1 MHVIY
6 QVGNKTIHFASTLS
20 RKSDKIYETQD
31 FVTLIIIIRME
42 ADRAKTQAGRDNEK
56 KTNPFN

>member
-1 MHVIY
+1 LHVIY

-20 RKSDKIYETQD
+20 RKSDEIYETQD
-31 FVTLIIIIRME
+31 LIIIIRME